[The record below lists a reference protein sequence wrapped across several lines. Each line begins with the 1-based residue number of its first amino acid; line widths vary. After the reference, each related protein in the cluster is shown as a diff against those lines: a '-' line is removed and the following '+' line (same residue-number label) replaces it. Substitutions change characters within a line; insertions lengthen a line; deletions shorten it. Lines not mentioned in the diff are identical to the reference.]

1 MMPKERERETQKQV
15 ALQHIEDIWDR
26 IIFYLETLEIKNN
39 EREQYSRS
47 YIKEKITAGVMSLK
61 KLQSKTIEDLER
73 ILQIVLLSFVRGA
86 KNKAF
91 NFTVDSEL
99 KWRLK
104 DYIKWFSGRFNCE
117 WSNIDKYSLPI
128 IKALVTRDFEEV
140 RSNLP
145 DINEEYEEEEEVDM
159 NSIMEKFTIAQ
170 TAVDKREDSWVEKEN
185 FEAEQTKHQRGNIEK
200 GIKRIR
206 ENWNEPEDIRWF
218 EKRIVP
224 LLMEDNKS
232 KNYRL
237 YKEGTKIP
245 ERNEYNVVI
254 IKNNKLFK
262 ELEKKYPDDIEKIET
277 LEELPNSFLNKI

>member
-1 MMPKERERETQKQV
+1 MPKERERETQKQV
-15 ALQHIEDIWDR
+15 ALQHIDDIWDR

-99 KWRLK
+99 KWLLK

-128 IKALVTRDFEEV
+128 IKAIVTRDFEEV